1 MVRKTLTTMRQ
12 TKNCVPRFSP
22 NFTRLVSHSTL
33 FLGQKRVIL
42 VEANQLKYLDNIAMN
57 EIPLASV
64 LRVTSRLRVVAR
76 SPVLPRIASGCLVHP
91 PSPTAGIPASG
102 RFLGRTT

>member
-1 MVRKTLTTMRQ
+1 MVEKLESALLLPRAELKQMRHKIPGNLLTTA
-12 TKNCVPRFSP
+12 
-22 NFTRLVSHSTL
+22 SHSAL

-42 VEANQLKYLDNIAMN
+42 AEANQLKYLDNIVMN

-64 LRVTSRLRVVAR
+64 LRVTSRFRVVAR

-91 PSPTAGIPASG
+91 HP
-102 RFLGRTT
+102 L